1 MILPPLPHALE
12 RVVLIRAPR
21 EGVFRYFT
29 DSRRFAAWWGAGS
42 SIEPTPGGA
51 VRIRYPNGVEVA
63 GEVLAIEP
71 PERIVFSYGY
81 VSGRPIPVGASRVT
95 VELAED
101 PAGTRL
107 ALRHEF
113 DGASAR
119 DQHVQGW
126 RYQLALF
133 ANVVAD
139 QQFAGAAERIDA
151 WLAAWAEP
159 DAARR
164 RERFAALA
172 DGEVVFADR
181 FACVAGLDDLV
192 AHVGAVQQ
200 FFPGATLERVGD
212 VLHCQG
218 TAVADWRSRA
228 ADGAE
233 SGRGTNVFRFAPDGR
248 IAGVVGLWAA
258 PGAG

>member
-1 MILPPLPHALE
+1 MTLPSLPHALD

-51 VRIRYPNGVEVA
+51 VRIRYPNGVEA
-63 GEVLAIEP
+63 TGEVLSIAP

-81 VSGRPIPVGASRVT
+81 PSGQPIPVGASRVT

-107 ALRHEF
+107 SLRHEF
-113 DGASAR
+113 AEASAR

-126 RYQLALF
+126 RYQLALY
-133 ANVVAD
+133 ANVAAD
-139 QQFAGAAERIDA
+139 ELAADAAAQADAWFAAWSETDAER
-151 WLAAWAEP
+151 
-159 DAARR
+159 RR
-164 RERFAALA
+164 VAFAAIA
-172 DGEVVFADR
+172 TGGIGFRDR
-181 FACVAGLDDLV
+181 FACVGGLGDLT

-200 FFPGATLERVGD
+200 FFPGATLERVGEP
-212 VLHCQG
+212 LHCQG
-218 TAVADWRSRA
+218 TLLVPWRSRG
-228 ADGAE
+228 ADGTE
-233 SGRGTNVFRFAPDGR
+233 TGRGTNVFRLAPDGR
-248 IAGVVGLWAA
+248 FAEVIGIWAPPLA
-258 PGAG
+258 S